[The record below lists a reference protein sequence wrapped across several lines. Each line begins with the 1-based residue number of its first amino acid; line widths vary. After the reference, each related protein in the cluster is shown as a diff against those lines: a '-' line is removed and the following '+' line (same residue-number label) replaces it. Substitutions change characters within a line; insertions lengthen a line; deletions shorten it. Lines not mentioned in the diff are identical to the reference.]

1 MLPIDATTERGQQM
15 RDCCGMFD
23 PGWHG
28 RFGVEVDQLP
38 HVGHPPY
45 LRQCCDNVTLQYL
58 ASPSDTI

>member
-1 MLPIDATTERGQQM
+1 MNEETFFKKLYFERIMLPIDATTERGQQM

-45 LRQCCDNVTLQYL
+45 LRQ
-58 ASPSDTI
+58 